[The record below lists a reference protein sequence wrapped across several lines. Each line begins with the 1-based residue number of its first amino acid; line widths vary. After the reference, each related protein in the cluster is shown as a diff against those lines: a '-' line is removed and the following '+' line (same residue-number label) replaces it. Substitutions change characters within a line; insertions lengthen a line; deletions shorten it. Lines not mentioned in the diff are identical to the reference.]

1 MRENLDTIRNSKK
14 YLKLSPL
21 IYSVLLTTKFKMSTE
36 NKAETKQTNFKA
48 LEEDDEFEDFPVQG
62 KLSAVSDR
70 EVDQLTTEIDW
81 PNDKT
86 ITAEKQEHLWD
97 ESWNDDDNEDDFTK
111 RLRQEL
117 ANAEA
122 KK

>member
-1 MRENLDTIRNSKK
+1 
-14 YLKLSPL
+14 
-21 IYSVLLTTKFKMSTE
+21 MSTE
-36 NKAETKQTNFKA
+36 NKAETKQANFKA

-62 KLSAVSDR
+62 KLSAVPNR
-70 EVDQLTTEIDW
+70 KLDQLTEIDW

-97 ESWNDDDNEDDFTK
+97 ESWNDDDNEDDFTR
-111 RLRQEL
+111 RLREEL

>member
-1 MRENLDTIRNSKK
+1 
-14 YLKLSPL
+14 
-21 IYSVLLTTKFKMSTE
+21 MSTE

-48 LEEDDEFEDFPVQG
+48 LEEDDEFEDFPVQ
-62 KLSAVSDR
+62 
-70 EVDQLTTEIDW
+70 DW